1 MAKAP
6 KSAFVA
12 TLSAKKNE
20 LIKAAQS
27 QRAGGITESSEIV
40 EAYGLDEGS
49 RITVKCKLLGVKVS
63 CHEEGANKGLPY
75 VSFSYAPVEAP
86 GKGMTFVMYLP
97 GYDRKT
103 KEVTEK
109 AMTWIFQEFQGFGF
123 DTRDWGADPSQIETA
138 GAELNKE
145 KPTCMVNLRCSKIQ
159 AGARAGEL
167 VVNFGINRIVETD
180 APAPK
185 TLSQELDEV
194 MEAPAA
200 KVAETPAPRKPAAKK
215 AAAFKVGDK
224 VIFTFTDEDNN
235 EEEVE
240 GEITGLEGDTYQVT
254 DGTYSY
260 DLTAAEMK
268 KA

>member
-20 LIKAAQS
+20 LIKAAQT
-27 QRAGGITESSEIV
+27 QRAGGITEASEIV

-49 RITVKCKLLGVKVS
+49 RITVKCKLLGVKVAT
-63 CHEEGANKGLPY
+63 HEEGVNKGLPY

-86 GKGMTFVMYLP
+86 GKGMTFVTYLP
-97 GYDRKT
+97 CFDRKT
-103 KEVTEK
+103 KEVSEK
-109 AMTWIFQEFQGFGF
+109 AMTWVFQEFQGFGF
-123 DTRDWGADPSQIETA
+123 DTNTWGSDPGQIEVA
-138 GAELNKE
+138 GSELNKE
-145 KPTCMVNLRCSKIQ
+145 KPTCMVTLRCSKIQ

-167 VVNFGINRIVETD
+167 VVNFGINRVVEAD

-185 TLSQELDEV
+185 SLSQELDEA
-194 MEAPAA
+194 MEAPATA
-200 KVAETPAPRKPAAKK
+200 APPARKPAAKK

-224 VIFTFTDEDNN
+224 VKFTFSDDDGN

-240 GEITGLEGDTYQVT
+240 GDITSVEGDTYQVT

-260 DLTAAEMK
+260 DLTAAEMT

>member
-20 LIKAAQS
+20 LIKAAQT
-27 QRAGGITESSEIV
+27 QRAGGITEASEIV

-49 RITVKCKLLGVKVS
+49 RITVKCKLLGVKVAT
-63 CHEEGANKGLPY
+63 HEEGVNKGLPY

-86 GKGMTFVMYLP
+86 GKGMTFVTYLP
-97 GYDRKT
+97 CFDRKT
-103 KEVTEK
+103 KEVSEK
-109 AMTWIFQEFQGFGF
+109 AMTWVFQEFQGFGF
-123 DTRDWGADPSQIETA
+123 DTNTWGSDPGQIEVA
-138 GAELNKE
+138 GSELNKE
-145 KPTCMVNLRCSKIQ
+145 KPTCMVTLRCSKIQ

-167 VVNFGINRIVETD
+167 VVNFGINRVVEAD

-185 TLSQELDEV
+185 SLSQELDEA
-194 MEAPAA
+194 MEAPATA
-200 KVAETPAPRKPAAKK
+200 APPARKPAAKK

-224 VIFTFTDEDNN
+224 VTFTFADDDGN

-240 GEITGLEGDTYQVT
+240 GDITSVEGDTYQVT